1 MNTEGYVLSRV
12 HLSPR
17 ILDPCILPLGTQR
30 TTDASDLIS
39 TLYPQR
45 CHLIIWKSLLW
56 HFRYTFRRP
65 FQHSTRLGN
74 KICDSSSGFHGH
86 GMWSI
91 LPSWS
96 PQGMYHIGGSKF
108 FSIIDRL
115 IRQGS
120 RNKISLCKWEKMPW
134 SLYIAFVSAAI
145 AMLFMCPSWQLWG
158 SQWQKLAYVNW
169 LSCSIHLLWWM
180 LSCGQYCVT
189 QKSPHFVPTSAYPST
204 LQTCLSLI
212 FQFFVF
218 QATARRQGD
227 WPLTRI
233 INILLLSRFPF
244 HTKHITWYTAHSPIH
259 WEEFFCPLF
268 SLRIIPECGCN
279 VANIHSWLAPSN
291 SADPSINQFHT
302 FLSSCSWSYRI
313 SHTLQVKARWRTLL
327 VGDKWVYSWPLIL
340 QGLNPRCTHFHLTMV
355 WLMFDPSNFMA

>member
-1 MNTEGYVLSRV
+1 MPFLCGPSATLPRSGRSSSSSAWSVNTEGYILFRV

-45 CHLIIWKSLLW
+45 CHLIISKSLLW

-74 KICDSSSGFHGH
+74 KIYDSSSGFHGH

-120 RNKISLCKWEKMPW
+120 RNTISLCKWEKNAVKPLH
-134 SLYIAFVSAAI
+134 SFCLCHYSHVIHVSIMAA
-145 AMLFMCPSWQLWG
+145 LG
-158 SQWQKLAYVNW
+158 
-169 LSCSIHLLWWM
+169 
-180 LSCGQYCVT
+180 
-189 QKSPHFVPTSAYPST
+189 
-204 LQTCLSLI
+204 
-212 FQFFVF
+212 
-218 QATARRQGD
+218 
-227 WPLTRI
+227 
-233 INILLLSRFPF
+233 
-244 HTKHITWYTAHSPIH
+244 
-259 WEEFFCPLF
+259 
-268 SLRIIPECGCN
+268 
-279 VANIHSWLAPSN
+279 
-291 SADPSINQFHT
+291 
-302 FLSSCSWSYRI
+302 
-313 SHTLQVKARWRTLL
+313 
-327 VGDKWVYSWPLIL
+327 
-340 QGLNPRCTHFHLTMV
+340 
-355 WLMFDPSNFMA
+355 